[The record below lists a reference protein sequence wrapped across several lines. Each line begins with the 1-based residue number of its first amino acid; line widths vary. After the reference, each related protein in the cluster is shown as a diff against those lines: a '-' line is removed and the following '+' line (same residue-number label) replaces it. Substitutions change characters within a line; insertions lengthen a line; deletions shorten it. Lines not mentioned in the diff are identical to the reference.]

1 MLHIL
6 VLIKSLAVR
15 EADLKDPTLEI
26 EDHFN
31 SKNFDSKNFFFTY
44 FGIHEFQFLELK
56 YSLSNIVVI

>member
-1 MLHIL
+1 MLHIR

-31 SKNFDSKNFFFTY
+31 S
-44 FGIHEFQFLELK
+44 
-56 YSLSNIVVI
+56 